1 MSIINDSLFCAMPY
15 DIILN
20 IIGFVKRDN
29 KALISLKMTNIA
41 MNREIT
47 SFEVAKQMLSTKHG
61 NYDDLYLCVNSD
73 CYEDTYDI
81 FTHLHNYGYRRYIHK
96 WQEALNFTTIVV
108 NKKAY
113 KMNSPYCC
121 ECLKKNILV
130 GSRENVQENYDLD
143 TQVNIVYN

>member
-1 MSIINDSLFCAMPY
+1 MSIINDSLLCSMPY
-15 DIILN
+15 DIINN
-20 IIGFVKRDN
+20 IIGFVKEN
-29 KALISLKMTNIA
+29 YKALISLKMTNKA

-47 SFEVAKQMLSTKHG
+47 GFEVAKQMLVKKHG
-61 NYDDLYLCVNSD
+61 NYEDLYLCVNSD
-73 CYEDTYDI
+73 CYDDTYDI

-108 NKKAY
+108 NNKAY

-130 GSRENVQENYDLD
+130 GSRKNVQENYDLD